1 MAISRSSPTPHLHT
15 HAYETS
21 TALAKLCAHLYGYD
35 QAQFE
40 EFCQR
45 SQSRINTPIWE
56 IASKKDL
63 AIEPDFALRQFLWFI
78 RPPETLEFFDKIAPL
93 WPIVQ
98 ALSKAGGTDQYLPVK
113 QLEQTWLK
121 ISLLIAQYPGDFPK
135 LKTPK
140 PGAQANKNLMVDHRS
155 ATYPMF
161 TALVNYP
168 DLQKSGGRP
177 LYPHYQRLQAYFV
190 IQEARLLKQQ
200 KEDGK
205 DDS

>member
-63 AIEPDFALRQFLWFI
+63 AIEPDFALRQF
-78 RPPETLEFFDKIAPL
+78 
-93 WPIVQ
+93 
-98 ALSKAGGTDQYLPVK
+98 
-113 QLEQTWLK
+113 
-121 ISLLIAQYPGDFPK
+121 
-135 LKTPK
+135 
-140 PGAQANKNLMVDHRS
+140 
-155 ATYPMF
+155 
-161 TALVNYP
+161 
-168 DLQKSGGRP
+168 
-177 LYPHYQRLQAYFV
+177 
-190 IQEARLLKQQ
+190 
-200 KEDGK
+200 
-205 DDS
+205 